1 MSGNFTTQDFND
13 YCGKLSF
20 WNEVRQIPELF
31 ELMCPFCVTLEN
43 INSHTSMAFCGSC
56 RSRLNRSG
64 HPLVKC
70 VSCVNPV
77 YIGPF
82 NRAKYCKHC
91 VKK

>member
-1 MSGNFTTQDFND
+1 MSDESANSI
-13 YCGKLSF
+13 YYGKLVF

-31 ELMCPFCVTLEN
+31 ELICPFCKTLEN
-43 INSHTSMAFCGSC
+43 INSETPMAFCGSC

-70 VSCVNPV
+70 ESCVNPV
-77 YIGPF
+77 YIGPY
-82 NRAKYCKHC
+82 NRAKYCKQC